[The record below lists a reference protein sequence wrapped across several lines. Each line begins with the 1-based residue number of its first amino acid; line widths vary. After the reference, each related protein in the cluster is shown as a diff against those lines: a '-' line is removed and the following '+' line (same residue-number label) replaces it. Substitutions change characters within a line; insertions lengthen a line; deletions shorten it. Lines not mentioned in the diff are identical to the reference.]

1 MELLPHSH
9 FSTNDLPEKDRMNAW
24 REDISVLF
32 DLERAPISDLEPF
45 HATMGV
51 YHFGQSVLAD
61 LKASPGRYVRSKRKA
76 SRDGMDAIFLQLF
89 LEGGVQFG
97 TAGRTTYAEAG
108 DIVVFDLAQPVDN
121 INRKFHHITAMYSR
135 SAIEAV
141 VPDISRWHGRSLPRD
156 NPSVALLRQHMITSY
171 DLAPR
176 FTSQEG
182 RNVEKAALLLAGAAM
197 GGDDCLQEPT
207 ENKSLQEMLA
217 YQIKRHIRENL
228 GAADQS
234 PEQIAKRFGI
244 SRRHLYQLLEPIG
257 GIARYQ
263 RHLRLQRS
271 MTDLQ
276 NPELAHLQI
285 SEIAYRWGFN
295 HPATFNRNFRAAF
308 DITPSDA
315 RNRIHDGTATI
326 RTLQAGTEKQRKIE
340 AEHQQW
346 FRAMGI

>member
-61 LKASPGRYVRSKRKA
+61 LKASSGRYVRSKRKA

-176 FTSQEG
+176 FTPQEG

-217 YQIKRHIRENL
+217 YQIKRPSGKTSGPPINRPSRL
-228 GAADQS
+228 PSASGSRAATCINCS
-234 PEQIAKRFGI
+234 
-244 SRRHLYQLLEPIG
+244 
-257 GIARYQ
+257 
-263 RHLRLQRS
+263 
-271 MTDLQ
+271 
-276 NPELAHLQI
+276 NPSAA
-285 SEIAYRWGFN
+285 S
-295 HPATFNRNFRAAF
+295 PATSATCACNAA
-308 DITPSDA
+308 
-315 RNRIHDGTATI
+315 
-326 RTLQAGTEKQRKIE
+326 
-340 AEHQQW
+340 
-346 FRAMGI
+346 